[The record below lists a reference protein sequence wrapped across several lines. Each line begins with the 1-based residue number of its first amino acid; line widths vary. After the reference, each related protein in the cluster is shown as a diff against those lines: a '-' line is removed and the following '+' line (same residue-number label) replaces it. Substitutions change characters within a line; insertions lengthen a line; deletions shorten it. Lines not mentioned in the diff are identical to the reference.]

1 MSLVTHVECN
11 LHVRGGLHKL
21 RSMIAPTCLNWVAC
35 SQSRFMVKVSENS
48 WSSSTKCVCVCVS
61 LQSVPECD
69 DKKRVSEED
78 DRGRKEEE
86 TEEEEEDERNGDEG
100 FMGMTP
106 LLQAHHAMERM
117 EEFVHK
123 VQKTKQ
129 KNTTQ
134 PPHTH
139 KHTSD
144 LRLNLSEKIVGERS
158 TF

>member
-1 MSLVTHVECN
+1 MKVVLNILSVWSHCTVCVHM
-11 LHVRGGLHKL
+11 RGGLHKL

-48 WSSSTKCVCVCVS
+48 WSSSTKCVCVS

-86 TEEEEEDERNGDEG
+86 TGEEEDERNGDEG

-123 VQKTKQ
+123 VEKNKTK
-129 KNTTQ
+129 KNNPT
-134 PPHTH
+134 PPHSQTH
-139 KHTSD
+139 FRPS
-144 LRLNLSEKIVGERS
+144 S
-158 TF
+158 

>member
-1 MSLVTHVECN
+1 
-11 LHVRGGLHKL
+11 
-21 RSMIAPTCLNWVAC
+21 
-35 SQSRFMVKVSENS
+35 MVKVSENS

-86 TEEEEEDERNGDEG
+86 TEEEEDERNGDEG

-123 VQKTKQ
+123 VKKNKTK
-129 KNTTQ
+129 KTTQ

-144 LRLNLSEKIVGERS
+144 LRLNLSEKIVRERS

>member
-123 VQKTKQ
+123 VKKTKQ
-129 KNTTQ
+129 KKQPNP
-134 PPHTH
+134 PPHSQTH
-139 KHTSD
+139 FRPS
-144 LRLNLSEKIVGERS
+144 S
-158 TF
+158 

>member
-1 MSLVTHVECN
+1 M
-11 LHVRGGLHKL
+11 
-21 RSMIAPTCLNWVAC
+21 
-35 SQSRFMVKVSENS
+35 
-48 WSSSTKCVCVCVS
+48 
-61 LQSVPECD
+61 QSVPECD

-129 KNTTQ
+129 KKPQPNPPTLTNTLQTFVL
-134 PPHTH
+134 T
-139 KHTSD
+139 
-144 LRLNLSEKIVGERS
+144 RLNLSEKIVRERS